1 MKRRPLV
8 IAAVMSGAL
17 APASFAQKA
26 QRPARVGYLAPS
38 PNAPME
44 AIFRQELRRLG
55 YVEGENV
62 VIEHRSANGDFSR
75 LPALANELVDLN
87 VDVIVAQVT
96 QASVAAKRATTK
108 IPIVMIGVSDPVASG
123 LVESLGR
130 PGGNV
135 TGTAAAVS
143 GVVGKQLEL
152 LRVLIPRIAR
162 IAMLWNPA
170 NVTFQQQQLKE
181 AKDAA
186 ASLSLQ
192 FYLAEARSEDEL
204 EPAFRAIA
212 EEKPP
217 ALLVLADPIYV
228 THARRI
234 AELALKHRLPTVSGN
249 RRIAE
254 QGVLMTYGPSFH
266 DAYLRAAGY
275 VDRILKGARPA
286 DLPVERMSKFELIV
300 NAATARALGVT
311 LPRELVLR
319 ADKVID

>member
-286 DLPVERMSKFELIV
+286 DLPVERMSKFELIL